1 MVAGLGVLH
10 CRSYISKHMADFAS
24 GVALVSASEGVASSS
39 VTLVSATTLIIYL
52 LVILIYPITDFDL
65 HSTNP
70 ANVCKTLLAN
80 DFLCVYNKV
89 TPCMSNQTLMT
100 CKSTTHLGE

>member
-70 ANVCKTLLAN
+70 QPTFVRHYWQMISCACITK
-80 DFLCVYNKV
+80 
-89 TPCMSNQTLMT
+89 
-100 CKSTTHLGE
+100 